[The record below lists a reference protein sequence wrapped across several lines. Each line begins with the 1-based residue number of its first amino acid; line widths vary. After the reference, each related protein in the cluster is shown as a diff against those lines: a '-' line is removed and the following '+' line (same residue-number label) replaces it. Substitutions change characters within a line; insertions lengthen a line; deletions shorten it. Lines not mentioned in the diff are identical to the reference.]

1 MELISAS
8 SQESMQISD
17 DVVFTASSIS
27 PPVQYTS
34 NTLSKTAVTSHA
46 YLKGKNKGKLVRA
59 KCNM

>member
-8 SQESMQISD
+8 SQESVQISD

-34 NTLSKTAVTSHA
+34 YTQTAVTPHA